1 MVVAVVFN
9 LTMATYFVIIIV
21 KNYTNKEASVKTE
34 NLPRVV
40 IIGAG
45 FGGLETAQRLRNA
58 PVNITL
64 INRQNYHL
72 FQPLLYQVAIAGLV
86 PSQIAYPLRTIFRK
100 QKNLTF
106 QMGEV
111 TSIDFDG
118 RYVRSN
124 GSVIAYDYLVLAVGG
139 QTNFF
144 GLKTVEENGFQLKSI
159 EDATGTRNHLLRM
172 FERASREADPD
183 VRKALL
189 TFVVVGAGPTGVET
203 AGALAELITHVLT
216 KDYPQMD
223 LREVRVLLVEA
234 TGTVMTAYPD
244 ELRKATVKLLEDKNV
259 EILLNTRLTD
269 YNGRR
274 ITFADGRH
282 IDAYTLIWTAGV
294 RSAEI
299 TDRLGLQQAAAGRI
313 RVQPTLQ
320 LPQRPEVFVIGD
332 AAYVEDEKGQPL
344 PMLATVAQQQAK
356 TAARN
361 IQNILR
367 GKTLEPFRYK
377 DPGLLATI
385 GRNAAVARIWGL
397 SFSGFIAWVIWV
409 GLHIFRLIGFR
420 NRLVVLINWAWDY
433 FFYDNQVRLITRE

>member
-1 MVVAVVFN
+1 VNTQTV
-9 LTMATYFVIIIV
+9 
-21 KNYTNKEASVKTE
+21 
-34 NLPRVV
+34 PHVV
-40 IIGAG
+40 IVGAG
-45 FGGLETAQRLRNA
+45 FGGMETAQKLANA
-58 PVNITL
+58 PVHITL
-64 INRQNYHL
+64 IDRQNYHL

-111 TSIDFDG
+111 TSIDFNA
-118 RYVRSN
+118 RYVSSN

-144 GLKTVEENGFQLKSI
+144 GLHAVEENGFQLKSI

-172 FERASREADPD
+172 FERASREVDPD
-183 VRKALL
+183 LRKALL
-189 TFVVVGAGPTGVET
+189 TFVVVGGGPTGVET
-203 AGALAELITHVLT
+203 AGALAELITHVMT

-223 LREVRVLLVEA
+223 LGEVRVLLIEA
-234 TGTVMTAYPD
+234 TGTVMTAYPN
-244 ELRKATVKLLEDKNV
+244 ELRKATVKLLESKNV
-259 EILLNTRLTD
+259 VILLNTRLTD

-274 ITFADGRH
+274 ITLADGSH
-282 IDAYTLIWTAGV
+282 IDAHTLIWTAGV

-299 TDRLGLQQAAAGRI
+299 TDRLGVQQATAGRV
-313 RVQPTLQ
+313 RVEQTLQ
-320 LPQRPEVFVIGD
+320 LPQHPEVFVIGD
-332 AAYVEDEKGQPL
+332 AAYVEDENRQPL

-356 TAARN
+356 AAARN
-361 IQNILR
+361 LRNILK
-367 GKTLEPFRYK
+367 GEKPEDFHYK

-409 GLHIFRLIGFR
+409 VLHIYRLIGFR

>member
-1 MVVAVVFN
+1 VNTQTV
-9 LTMATYFVIIIV
+9 
-21 KNYTNKEASVKTE
+21 
-34 NLPRVV
+34 PHVV
-40 IIGAG
+40 IVGAG
-45 FGGLETAQRLRNA
+45 FGGMETAQKLANA
-58 PVNITL
+58 PVHITL
-64 INRQNYHL
+64 IDRQNYHL

-111 TSIDFDG
+111 TSIDFDA

-144 GLKTVEENGFQLKSI
+144 GLHAVEENGFQLKSI

-172 FERASREADPD
+172 FERASREVDPD
-183 VRKALL
+183 LRKALL
-189 TFVVVGAGPTGVET
+189 TFVVVGGGPTGVET
-203 AGALAELITHVLT
+203 AGALAELITHVMT

-223 LREVRVLLVEA
+223 LGEVRVMLIEA
-234 TGTVMTAYPD
+234 TGTVMTAYPN
-244 ELRKATVKLLEDKNV
+244 ELRKATVKLLESKNV
-259 EILLNTRLTD
+259 VILLNTRLTD

-274 ITFADGRH
+274 ITLADGSH
-282 IDAYTLIWTAGV
+282 IDAHTLIWTAGV

-299 TDRLGLQQAAAGRI
+299 TDRLGVQQAAAGRV
-313 RVQPTLQ
+313 RVEQTLQ
-320 LPQRPEVFVIGD
+320 LPQHPEVFVIGD
-332 AAYVEDEKGQPL
+332 AAYVEDESNQPL

-356 TAARN
+356 AAARN
-361 IQNILR
+361 LRNILK
-367 GKTLEPFRYK
+367 GEKPEVFHYK

-409 GLHIFRLIGFR
+409 ALHIYRLIGFR

>member
-1 MVVAVVFN
+1 
-9 LTMATYFVIIIV
+9 V
-21 KNYTNKEASVKTE
+21 KPEK
-34 NLPRVV
+34 LPHVV
-40 IIGAG
+40 IVGAG

-58 PVNITL
+58 PVQITL
-64 INRQNYHL
+64 IDRQNYHL

-111 TSIDFDG
+111 TSMDLDG

-144 GLKTVEENGFQLKSI
+144 GLNAVEENGFQLKSI
-159 EDATGTRNHLLRM
+159 ESATGTRNHLLRM
-172 FERASREADPD
+172 FERASREVDPD

-189 TFVVVGAGPTGVET
+189 TFVVVGGGPTGVET
-203 AGALAELITHVLT
+203 AGALAELITHVLA

-223 LREVRVLLVEA
+223 LREVRVLLIEA
-234 TGTVMTAYPD
+234 TGTVMPAYPNG
-244 ELRKATVKLLEDKNV
+244 LRKATMRLLEGKNV

-269 YNGRR
+269 YNGRT
-274 ITFADGRH
+274 ITLADGSQ

-299 TDRLGLQQAAAGRI
+299 VDRLGVQQAVAGRV
-313 RVQPTLQ
+313 RVEPTLQ
-320 LPQRPEVFVIGD
+320 LPGHPEVFVIGD
-332 AAYVEDEKGQPL
+332 AAYVEDEHGQPL

-361 IQNILR
+361 LRKILK
-367 GKTLEPFRYK
+367 GETLDPFHYK

-397 SFSGFIAWVIWV
+397 SFSGFVAWVIWV